1 MRFRLGVLAGF
12 GAGYVLGAQAG
23 RARYEQ
29 IQDAWGKLMGTPQ
42 AQQLSEDVKTAATR
56 ASDTLEQKA
65 NEGVAKVTELARGD
79 KSSDTDTD
87 TDGDSD
93 SDTDEDRAGTI
104 PDAELTTPATPIT
117 PPGTGTYGSGTTGTG
132 PYGA

>member
-79 KSSDTDTD
+79 KSSDTDFD
-87 TDGDSD
+87 DDLAD
-93 SDTDEDRAGTI
+93 TI
-104 PDAELTTPATPIT
+104 PDAESTTPATPIT
-117 PPGTGTYGSGTTGTG
+117 PPGSGTYGPGTTGTG